1 MNYEIIALIWIH
13 FVADFMFQ
21 TDKIAIAK
29 SSSNRALALHVAI
42 YTLPFFYFG
51 VWFALLNAALHFATD
66 WCTSRATTYLWKKGD
81 RHNFFVVI
89 GLDQAI
95 HMTCLLT
102 TFWWMVA

>member
-29 SSSNRALALHVAI
+29 SSSNRALGLHVSL
-42 YTLPFFYFG
+42 YTIPLFWFG
-51 VWFALLNAALHFATD
+51 WKFALVNMVLHFATD
-66 WCTSRATTYLWKKGD
+66 YCTSRATTYLWKKGD

-95 HMTCLLT
+95 HATCLYVTYWDL
-102 TFWWMVA
+102 A

>member
-29 SSSNRALALHVAI
+29 SSSNRALALHVGI

-51 VWFALLNAALHFATD
+51 WLFALVNCVLHFATD

-95 HMTCLLT
+95 HMTCLLVT
-102 TFWWMVA
+102 YWFLS